1 MERNRQEL
9 EKELKRLFAESKYP
23 GMAVSVRGP
32 GGVLFE
38 GGFGV
43 RDAEKNLPADTDT
56 VFGVASMSK
65 SMTCLALCILETEGR
80 LSLKD
85 PVSKYFPKL
94 HIPGTPDELVTLEMI
109 AMHRA
114 GLPPMPPLEWSIAMN
129 SVERDSRW
137 YRHMVATAP
146 NKMDKIEDVIE
157 YISKGD
163 YIPLGMPG
171 EYMSY
176 SNDGYAILSYVVDK
190 ASGMSLEE
198 FLDEKVF
205 RPLGMKRTV
214 LDEDCGKARVIA
226 GGNITSLF
234 ERDENGRL
242 IQDDNWSVLPPF
254 RGCACVKST
263 ASDMSRYYKALSD
276 LGAADGKQA
285 IPAEAVELLIG
296 RRFPAGRKP
305 FYCLG
310 LEKSVMGGKVVCQH
324 SGGLHGVSSMGGLI
338 EGGYSAV
345 VLCNEGEVDVEPF
358 LWRCYNFILGLPLD
372 TPHYWAVPNGKE
384 FSEPEALIGDFLCN
398 EGLPVHTV
406 VRLENGRLVADYGDI
421 KVDLLFCGERY
432 FAAVSPEDHKK
443 RISTFRF
450 YLRNGKAWAV
460 KCYNRIYQRV
470 D

>member
-1 MERNRQEL
+1 MANNRGYHSYHGRTSGKKIALIVVMILLLVVSAGYLLLQDYIIY
-9 EKELKRLFAESKYP
+9 ESDGSITLDLPFFRGSEEGENDDGENIPIEILP
-23 GMAVSVRGP
+23 GGDEDDPDGGSEPEVEQHMAGETLSAVSLCRG
-32 GGVLFE
+32 GYT
-38 GGFGV
+38 
-43 RDAEKNLPADTDT
+43 LPADTDT

-214 LDEDCGKARVIA
+214 LDEDCCKARVIA

-234 ERDENGRL
+234 ERDEKGGL
-242 IQDDNWSVLPPF
+242 LQDDNWSVLPPF

-263 ASDMSRYYKALSD
+263 ASDMSRYYQALSD

-285 IPAEAVELLIG
+285 IPAEAVELLNCDLL
-296 RRFPAGRKP
+296 RRARLKVAHDKGNAVEQEPAGDHAVERGQDIAAWDLP
-305 FYCLG
+305 
-310 LEKSVMGGKVVCQH
+310 E
-324 SGGLHGVSSMGGLI
+324 LI
-338 EGGYSAV
+338 
-345 VLCNEGEVDVEPF
+345 
-358 LWRCYNFILGLPLD
+358 
-372 TPHYWAVPNGKE
+372 
-384 FSEPEALIGDFLCN
+384 
-398 EGLPVHTV
+398 
-406 VRLENGRLVADYGDI
+406 
-421 KVDLLFCGERY
+421 
-432 FAAVSPEDHKK
+432 
-443 RISTFRF
+443 
-450 YLRNGKAWAV
+450 
-460 KCYNRIYQRV
+460 
-470 D
+470 